1 MDINLIDI
9 YNKLLEHY
17 GHQNWWPG
25 ETQDEIIIGAILT
38 QSVNW
43 KNVEKAIQNL
53 KRERLCTLKEIHKTP
68 VEAIPPL
75 IRSTIYFNQKAE
87 KLKNF
92 AEFTYIEFDGDLDRM
107 FFQDPA
113 GLRKKLLA
121 IKGIGEETADSI
133 LLYAGN
139 LPFFV
144 IDAYT
149 KRVSRRMGFIT
160 GDSGYTDSQQFFI
173 NNLPRDVAL
182 YNDFHA
188 QIVMLAKTY
197 CKKRNPDCGMC
208 PIAIY
213 CQKQYS

>member
-17 GHQNWWPG
+17 GYQKWWPG

-68 VEAIPPL
+68 LETIAPL
-75 IRSTIYFNQKAE
+75 IRPTIYFNRKAE

-92 AEFTYIEFDGDLDRM
+92 AKFIYTEFDGDLDRM
-107 FFQDPA
+107 FSRDPA
-113 GLRKKLLA
+113 ELRKKLLVV
-121 IKGIGEETADSI
+121 KGIGEETADSI

-149 KRVSRRMGFIT
+149 KRVFSRMGFIEE
-160 GDSGYTDSQQFFI
+160 DSSYAEMQQFFI
-173 NNLPRDVAL
+173 NNLPLDVTL

-197 CKKRNPDCGMC
+197 CKKRNPDCGRC